1 MNCHLTAENAA
12 FTKIRQLE
20 KRVDETDKELDD
32 VKQQVSANTNAF
44 NGHIAQTAERVETKE
59 LSATSATANTAT
71 FTNAEAGNLNAT
83 GITAT
88 TIDAG
93 TINVDNL
100 ENVNVLHG
108 KTVDVDKTIATI
120 GQFTETHTTTANNTT
135 TNTDTLN
142 VSTEA
147 NLTGQVNID
156 GNLTFTKDN
165 GLSKLQG
172 NYLEVDAANV
182 VIENKNKEAYALKV
196 PGINGQALFG
206 GSVTVQDTLTAKN
219 LVVDG
224 ETHTTTANNTTTN
237 TDTLNVSTEANL
249 TGQVNIDGNLTFTK
263 DNGLS
268 KLQGEYLEVDAA
280 KVVLNNK
287 TKDGYA
293 LYAPGVDGR
302 ALFEGSVSVQDTLT
316 AKNLVVDGEVKGLKL
331 DEDTVL
337 TNPTFKGITGTNELT
352 TTALVINSEG
362 KLVSKKVSNEVE
374 GSVASSLVAYKKII
388 NATLLNEWKQ
398 NSDNSVYKV
407 PVSSTAQ
414 FVINTTNGEIQLTNE
429 NGNQR
434 KVSDLGVTLE
444 EAAYSVVHNNF
455 VYIIHP
461 TMENGTTFKCV
472 IIPINT
478 NTMEVSP
485 SLDITQYFGE
495 VSSSDYSESIFEVVQ
510 NKATYQPAA
519 FGSVL
524 SEDVPTI
531 GFIGTNTYINLS
543 TMEVNTRDTAFDGKY
558 SYVLTKNGRWIKIF
572 GSVFSG
578 MNTYYCTNGRYSS
591 VEDAALGV
599 PTCENILDPD
609 TNKISR
615 QMFYVDA
622 PLFGMCGNSLV
633 YSNGGKIKEKPFAYI
648 PGYSTYESHIFGTV
662 DKDGNPVYFGTL
674 LTVVSN
680 SASNSNLYLMGGYYP
695 RDYFTTTTSYIETIV
710 IDDAKVEVNGSTFVD
725 GVWYDKVVNSVTD
738 LIAFITK
745 PKDKKRYKVLYT
757 GYSVWFDS
765 SDTFQFPKVFTSNDI
780 YGTFDIYHRR
790 DDSRTFALELIGT
803 PGTATRISTLIDA
816 CHWHG
821 FNTNVSLLFCNE
833 ALNKIL
839 AVDDESVSYLH
850 INDCQ
855 LTFGTSNTGKNSKY
869 YLGISDSSNV
879 TYGLFNIP
887 GSLFSDVENKKV
899 DLTLTNCYNVI
910 YRDNNSANDV
920 MYGYSKMLFSF
931 SDRCE
936 ANIYSIPSQVSEQCG
951 PGYNLEYN
959 AAANAGAKFRT
970 PTLKYRA
977 TPYR

>member
-1 MNCHLTAENAA
+1 MDGRMNCHLTAENAA

-20 KRVDETDKELDD
+20 KRMDETDKELDG
-32 VKQQVSANTNAF
+32 VEQQVLANTNAF
-44 NGHIAQTAERVETKE
+44 NEHITQTSERVETRE

-71 FTNAEAGNLNAT
+71 FTNAEVGNLNAT

-120 GQFTETHTTTANNTT
+120 GQFVETHTTGANNVT

-219 LVVDG
+219 LAVVG
-224 ETHTTTANNTTTN
+224 ETL
-237 TDTLNVSTEANL
+237 LN
-249 TGQVNIDGNLTFTK
+249 
-263 DNGLS
+263 
-268 KLQGEYLEVDAA
+268 
-280 KVVLNNK
+280 
-287 TKDGYA
+287 
-293 LYAPGVDGR
+293 
-302 ALFEGSVSVQDTLT
+302 
-316 AKNLVVDGEVKGLKL
+316 GLKL
-331 DEDTVL
+331 DESTVL

-352 TTALVINSEG
+352 TTALVVDSEG
-362 KLVSKKVSNEVE
+362 KLVSKKVSSEVE
-374 GSVASSLVAYKKII
+374 GSVASSLVCKKEIV
-388 NATLLNEWKQ
+388 NATLLDEWKR
-398 NSDNSVYKV
+398 NADNSIYKT

-434 KVSDLGVTLE
+434 KVSDLGVTME
-444 EAAYSVVHNNF
+444 DAVYSIVHNNF

-485 SLDITQYFGE
+485 SFDITQYFGQ
-495 VSSSDYSESIFEVVQ
+495 VSSSDYSESIFEVVT
-510 NKATYQPAA
+510 NKAVFQPAIC
-519 FGSVL
+519 GMVL

-543 TMEVNTRDTAFDGKY
+543 TMEVKTKDTAFGNN
-558 SYVLTKNGRWIKIF
+558 SCYVLTKNDRWIELS

-578 MNTYYCTNGRYSS
+578 VAYYCTNGRYSS
-591 VEDAALGV
+591 VEDAAPGV
-599 PTCENILDPD
+599 PACEYVLDPD

-615 QMFYVDA
+615 QLLYVDA
-622 PLFGMCGNSLV
+622 PLFGMRGDTLV
-633 YSNGGKIKEKPFAYI
+633 YSDGGTIKEVAFTDV
-648 PGYSTYESHIFGTV
+648 PGYSSYESQVGTV
-662 DKDGNPVYFGTL
+662 DKDGNPVYFGSLYVT
-674 LTVVSN
+674 VSN
-680 SASNSNLYLMGGYYP
+680 SISNSNLYLMGGYYP
-695 RDYFTTTTSYIETIV
+695 RDYFNTTTSYDETIV
-710 IDDAKVEVNGSTFVD
+710 IDDTKVEVNGSTFVD
-725 GVWYDKVVNSVTD
+725 GVWYDKVVGSVND

-745 PKDKKRYKVLYT
+745 PKDKKRYKVLFT
-757 GYSVWFDS
+757 GGGIWFDT
-765 SDTFQFPKVFTSNDI
+765 SDTSQFPKVFTTNDI
-780 YGTFDIYHRR
+780 YGTFDIYHLR
-790 DDSRTFALELIGT
+790 DDSTIFSLNLSGT
-803 PGTATRISTLIDA
+803 SGTATKISKLIDA

-821 FNTNVSLLFCNE
+821 FNTYVSLLFCKE
-833 ALNKIL
+833 ALYKIL

-855 LTFGTSNTGKNSKY
+855 LAFNKKNTGRNSKY

-879 TYGLFNIP
+879 TYGMVDIP
-887 GSLFSDVENKKV
+887 ESLFSDAENKKV
-899 DLTLTNCYNVI
+899 DLTLTNCYNIVFN
-910 YRDNNSANDV
+910 DNNSASKVLYN
-920 MYGYSKMLFSF
+920 YSKLLFSF

-936 ANIYSIPSQVSEQCG
+936 ANIYNTMSNISTQSG
-951 PGYNLEYN
+951 PGYNFAYN
-959 AAANAGAKFRT
+959 AAGNAGAKVEK
-970 PTLKYRA
+970 PTFKYRA

>member
-20 KRVDETDKELDD
+20 KRMDETDKELDG
-32 VKQQVSANTNAF
+32 VEQQVLANTNAF
-44 NGHIAQTAERVETKE
+44 NEHITQTSERVETRE
-59 LSATSATANTAT
+59 LSATSVTANTANI
-71 FTNAEAGNLNAT
+71 TNAEAGNLNAT

-120 GQFTETHTTTANNTT
+120 GQFVETHTTGANNVT

-219 LVVDG
+219 LVVVG
-224 ETHTTTANNTTTN
+224 ETL
-237 TDTLNVSTEANL
+237 LN
-249 TGQVNIDGNLTFTK
+249 
-263 DNGLS
+263 
-268 KLQGEYLEVDAA
+268 
-280 KVVLNNK
+280 
-287 TKDGYA
+287 
-293 LYAPGVDGR
+293 
-302 ALFEGSVSVQDTLT
+302 
-316 AKNLVVDGEVKGLKL
+316 GLKL

-352 TTALVINSEG
+352 TSALVVNSEG
-362 KLVSKKVSNEVE
+362 KLVSKKIASEVE
-374 GSVASSLVAYKKII
+374 GSVASSLVAKKEIT
-388 NATLLNEWKQ
+388 NGTLLDEWKPTA
-398 NSDNSVYKV
+398 NDSVYKV

-414 FVINTTNGEIQLTNE
+414 FVINMFNGEVQLVNE

-434 KVSDLGVTLE
+434 KVSDLGVTME
-444 EAAYSVVHNNF
+444 DAVYSIVHNNF

-485 SLDITQYFGE
+485 SLDITQYFGQ
-495 VSSSDYSESIFEVVQ
+495 VSSSDVSTSIWEEVIQ
-510 NKATYQPAA
+510 LKATYQPAVY
-519 FGSVL
+519 GPVL

-531 GFIGTNTYINLS
+531 GFIGTNNYINLS
-543 TMEVNTRDTAFDGKY
+543 TMEVNTRDTAFDGEH
-558 SYVLTKNGRWIKIF
+558 SYILTKNNRWIEIF
-572 GSVFSG
+572 GEVFASY
-578 MNTYYCTNGRYSS
+578 THCTNGRYSS

-599 PTCENILDPD
+599 PACEYVLDSGN
-609 TNKISR
+609 TITH
-615 QMFYVDA
+615 QLLYVDA
-622 PLFGMCGNSLV
+622 PLFGMLGSRLV
-633 YSNGGKIKEKPFAYI
+633 YLDGGTLKEVAFTDI
-648 PGYSTYESHIFGTV
+648 PGYSTYEDNFGTV
-662 DKDGNPVYFGTL
+662 DKDGNPVHFGSLFTIM
-674 LTVVSN
+674 SN
-680 SASNSNLYLMGGYYP
+680 SSSRSNLYLMGGYYP
-695 RDYFTTTTSYIETIV
+695 REYFTTTTSYDETIV
-710 IDDAKVEVNGSTFVD
+710 IDETKVEVNGSTFVD
-725 GVWYDKVVNSVTD
+725 GVWYDKVVNSVND

-745 PKDKKRYKVLYT
+745 QKDNKRYKVLSL
-757 GYSVWFDS
+757 GNIVFDT
-765 SDTFQFPKVFTSNDI
+765 SDTSQFPKVFTSNDI
-780 YGTFDIYHRR
+780 YGTFDIYHLR
-790 DDSRTFALELIGT
+790 DDSHTFTLDLTGT
-803 PGTATRISTLIDA
+803 PGTATRISKLIDA

-821 FNTNVSLLFCNE
+821 FNTMVSLLFCNE

-855 LTFGTSNTGKNSKY
+855 LSFNRTNTGRNSKY

-879 TYGLFNIP
+879 AYGTVIIP
-887 GSLFSDVENKKV
+887 ESLFSDAGNKKV
-899 DLTLTNCYNVI
+899 DLTLTNCYNIVFND
-910 YRDNNSANDV
+910 DNAAGNVS
-920 MYGYSKMLFSF
+920 YTYSKLLFSF

-936 ANIYSIPSQVSEQCG
+936 ANIYNIPSQVSEQCG

-959 AAANAGAKFRT
+959 DAANAGAKFRT

-977 TPYR
+977 APYR

>member
-1 MNCHLTAENAA
+1 MDGRMNCHLTAENAA

-20 KRVDETDKELDD
+20 KRMDETDKELDG
-32 VKQQVSANTNAF
+32 VKQQVSENTNAF

-71 FTNAEAGNLNAT
+71 FTNAEVSNLNAT
-83 GITAT
+83 DITAT

-120 GQFTETHTTTANNTT
+120 GQFAETHTTTANNTT

-142 VSTEA
+142 VATEA

-219 LVVDG
+219 LMVVG
-224 ETHTTTANNTTTN
+224 ET
-237 TDTLNVSTEANL
+237 LL
-249 TGQVNIDGNLTFTK
+249 
-263 DNGLS
+263 
-268 KLQGEYLEVDAA
+268 
-280 KVVLNNK
+280 
-287 TKDGYA
+287 
-293 LYAPGVDGR
+293 
-302 ALFEGSVSVQDTLT
+302 
-316 AKNLVVDGEVKGLKL
+316 KGLKL
-331 DEDTVL
+331 DESTVL

-352 TTALVINSEG
+352 TSALVVNSEG
-362 KLVSKKVSNEVE
+362 KLVSKKISSEVE
-374 GSVASSLVAYKKII
+374 GSVASSLVCKKKIV
-388 NATLLNEWKQ
+388 NATLLDEWKQ
-398 NSDNSVYKV
+398 NADNSVYKV

-414 FVINTTNGEIQLTNE
+414 FVINKIDDTNAEVNLVNE
-429 NGNQR
+429 NGNQM
-434 KVSDLGVTLE
+434 KVSDLGVTWDE
-444 EAAYSVVHNNF
+444 TPYSIVHRNF

-461 TMENGTTFKCV
+461 SVENGTTFKCV

-485 SLDITQYFGE
+485 SFDITQYFGE
-495 VSSSDYSESIFEVVQ
+495 VSSSDLSGNIFENVIQ
-510 NKATYQPAA
+510 LKATYQPAA
-519 FGSVL
+519 YGPVL
-524 SEDVPTI
+524 PEDVPTI

-543 TMEVNTRDTAFDGKY
+543 TMEVNTRDTAFDGEHW
-558 SYVLTKNGRWIKIF
+558 YVLTKNDRWIEIF
-572 GSVFSG
+572 GEVFASY
-578 MNTYYCTNGRYSS
+578 THCTNGRYSS
-591 VEDAALGV
+591 VEDAALGM
-599 PTCENILDPD
+599 PACEYVLDPD

-622 PLFGMCGNSLV
+622 PVFGMLGSRLV
-633 YSNGGKIKEKPFAYI
+633 YSDGGTIKEVAFTDI
-648 PGYSTYESHIFGTV
+648 PGYSRYEDVFGTV
-662 DKDGNPVYFGTL
+662 DKDGIPVHFGSLFTIM
-674 LTVVSN
+674 SN
-680 SASNSNLYLMGGYYP
+680 SSSRSNLYLIGGYYP
-695 RDYFTTTTSYIETIV
+695 RDYFNTTTSYDETIV
-710 IDDAKVEVNGSTFVD
+710 IDDTKVEVNGSTFVD
-725 GVWYDKVVNSVTD
+725 GVWYDKVVGSVND
-738 LIAFITK
+738 LIDFITK
-745 PKDKKRYKVLYT
+745 QKDKKRYKVLFT
-757 GYSVWFDS
+757 GYTVKFDT
-765 SDTFQFPKVFTSNDI
+765 SDTSQFPKVFTTNDI
-780 YGTFDIYHRR
+780 YGTFDIYHIR
-790 DDSRTFALELIGT
+790 DDSRTFALELTGV
-803 PGTATRISTLIDA
+803 PGNATKISKLIDA

-821 FNTNVSLLFCNE
+821 FYTMVSLLFCNE

-839 AVDDESVSYLH
+839 AIDDLSVSYLH

-855 LTFGTSNTGKNSKY
+855 LSFNKTNTGRNSKY

-879 TYGLFNIP
+879 VYGMVDIP
-887 GSLFSDVENKKV
+887 ENLFSDAENKKV
-899 DLTLTNCYNVI
+899 DLTLTNCYNVVFND
-910 YRDNNSANDV
+910 DNRASKVYFN
-920 MYGYSKMLFSF
+920 YSKMLFSF

-936 ANIYSIPSQVSEQCG
+936 ANIYSSPVQVSEQCG

-959 AAANAGAKFRT
+959 TAANAGAKFRT

>member
-1 MNCHLTAENAA
+1 MDGRMNCHLTAENAA

-20 KRVDETDKELDD
+20 KRMDETDKELDG
-32 VKQQVSANTNAF
+32 VEQQVLANTNAF
-44 NGHIAQTAERVETKE
+44 NEHITQTSERVETRE
-59 LSATSATANTAT
+59 LSATSVTAANAT
-71 FTNAEAGNLNAT
+71 FTNTEAGNLNAT

-120 GQFTETHTTTANNTT
+120 GQFAETHTTTANNTT

-219 LVVDG
+219 LMVVG
-224 ETHTTTANNTTTN
+224 ET
-237 TDTLNVSTEANL
+237 LM
-249 TGQVNIDGNLTFTK
+249 
-263 DNGLS
+263 
-268 KLQGEYLEVDAA
+268 
-280 KVVLNNK
+280 
-287 TKDGYA
+287 
-293 LYAPGVDGR
+293 
-302 ALFEGSVSVQDTLT
+302 
-316 AKNLVVDGEVKGLKL
+316 KGLKL
-331 DEDTVL
+331 DESTEL

-352 TTALVINSEG
+352 TSALVVNSEG
-362 KLVSKKVSNEVE
+362 KLVSKKISSEVE
-374 GSVASSLVAYKKII
+374 GSVASSLVCKKEII
-388 NATLLNEWKQ
+388 NATLLDEWKR
-398 NSDNSVYKV
+398 NADNTLYKT

-414 FVINTTNGEIQLTNE
+414 FVINTTNGDTLLTNE

-434 KVSDLGVTLE
+434 KVSDLGVTME
-444 EAAYSVVHNNF
+444 DAVYSIVHNNF

-485 SLDITQYFGE
+485 SVDITQYFGQ
-495 VSSSDYSESIFEVVQ
+495 VSSSDVSTSIWEEVIQ
-510 NKATYQPAA
+510 LKATYQPAV
-519 FGSVL
+519 FGPVL

-531 GFIGTNTYINLS
+531 GFIGTNNYINLS
-543 TMEVNTRDTAFDGKY
+543 TMEVNTRDTAFDGEH
-558 SYVLTKNGRWIKIF
+558 SYILTKNNRWIEIF
-572 GSVFSG
+572 GEVFASY
-578 MNTYYCTNGRYSS
+578 THCTNGRYSS

-599 PTCENILDPD
+599 PACEYVLDPD
-609 TNKISR
+609 TNKIYK

-622 PLFGMCGNSLV
+622 PLFGMLGSRLV
-633 YSNGGKIKEKPFAYI
+633 YSDGGTIKEVAFSDI
-648 PGYSTYESHIFGTV
+648 PGYSRYEDDFGTV
-662 DKDGNPVYFGTL
+662 DKDGIPVNFGSLYTIM
-674 LTVVSN
+674 SN
-680 SASNSNLYLMGGYYP
+680 SASRSNLYLMGGYYP
-695 RDYFTTTTSYIETIV
+695 REYFTTTTSYDETIV
-710 IDDAKVEVNGSTFVD
+710 IDDTKVEVNGSTFVD
-725 GVWYDKVVNSVTD
+725 GVWYDKVVGSVND

-757 GYSVWFDS
+757 GYEVRFDT
-765 SDTFQFPKVFTSNDI
+765 SDTSQFPKVFTTNDI
-780 YGTFDIYHRR
+780 YGTFDIYHIR
-790 DDSRTFALELIGT
+790 DDSRTFALELTGV
-803 PGTATRISTLIDA
+803 PGNATKISKLIDA
-816 CHWHG
+816 CNWHG
-821 FNTNVSLLFCNE
+821 FYTSVSLLFCNE

-839 AVDDESVSYLH
+839 AADNESVSYLH

-855 LTFGTSNTGKNSKY
+855 LSFNTQNTGRNSKY

-879 TYGLFNIP
+879 TYSMVDIP
-887 GSLFSDVENKKV
+887 ENLFSDAANKKV
-899 DLTLTNCYNVI
+899 DLTLTNCYNVVFN
-910 YRDNNSANDV
+910 DDNSASKVYFN
-920 MYGYSKMLFSF
+920 YSKMLFSF

-936 ANIYSIPSQVSEQCG
+936 ANIYNIPSQVSEQCG

-959 AAANAGAKFRT
+959 TAANAGAKFRT

>member
-20 KRVDETDKELDD
+20 KRMDETDKDLDG
-32 VKQQVSANTNAF
+32 VEQQVLANTNAF
-44 NGHIAQTAERVETKE
+44 NEHITQTAERVETKE

-71 FTNAEAGNLNAT
+71 FTNAEVSNLNAT
-83 GITAT
+83 DVTAT

-120 GQFTETHTTTANNTT
+120 GQFAETHTTTANNTT

-219 LVVDG
+219 LMVVG
-224 ETHTTTANNTTTN
+224 ET
-237 TDTLNVSTEANL
+237 LL
-249 TGQVNIDGNLTFTK
+249 
-263 DNGLS
+263 
-268 KLQGEYLEVDAA
+268 
-280 KVVLNNK
+280 
-287 TKDGYA
+287 
-293 LYAPGVDGR
+293 
-302 ALFEGSVSVQDTLT
+302 
-316 AKNLVVDGEVKGLKL
+316 KGLKL
-331 DEDTVL
+331 DESTVL

-352 TTALVINSEG
+352 TSALVVNSEG
-362 KLVSKKVSNEVE
+362 KLVSKKISSEVE
-374 GSVASSLVAYKKII
+374 GSVASSLVCKKEIK
-388 NATLLNEWKQ
+388 NSTLLDEWKRVG
-398 NSDNSVYKV
+398 SVYKQ
-407 PVSSTAQ
+407 PLSSTAQ
-414 FVINTTNGEIQLTNE
+414 LIMETTTSGEVLLTNE
-429 NGNQR
+429 NGNQLSL
-434 KVSDLGVTLE
+434 SDLGIALDQ
-444 EAAYSVVHNNF
+444 ASYSIVHGNF
-455 VYIIHP
+455 VYIVHP
-461 TMENGTTFKCV
+461 TMENGSTFKCV

-485 SLDITQYFGE
+485 SFDITQYFGQ
-495 VSSSDYSESIFEVVQ
+495 VSSSDYSDSIFEVLIGKV
-510 NKATYQPAA
+510 TYQPAVL
-519 FGSVL
+519 GPVL

-531 GFIGTNTYINLS
+531 GFIGTNTYVNLS
-543 TMEVNTRDTAFDGKY
+543 TMTVETRDTAFENNW
-558 SYVLTKNGRWIKIF
+558 YVLTKNDRWIELS
-572 GSVFSG
+572 GSPLG
-578 MNTYYCTNGRYSS
+578 GDIICTNGKYSS

-599 PTCENILDPD
+599 PGCQYILDSD
-609 TNKISR
+609 TNKISM
-615 QMFYVDA
+615 QLLYVDA
-622 PLFGMCGNSLV
+622 PLFRALGNSLI
-633 YSNGGKIKEKPFAYI
+633 YSDGGNIKEVAFTDI
-648 PGYSTYESHIFGTV
+648 PGYSRYETHTGTV
-662 DKDGNPVYFGTL
+662 DKDGNPIAFEPL
-674 LTVVSN
+674 SII
-680 SASNSNLYLMGGYYP
+680 ASNSILSCNLNLMGGYYP
-695 RDYFTTTTSYIETIV
+695 RDYFNTTTSYIETIV
-710 IDDAKVEVNGSTFVD
+710 IDDTKVEVNGSTFVD
-725 GVWYDKVVNSVTD
+725 GVWYDKVVNSTED

-745 PKDKKRYKVLYT
+745 QKDKKRYKVLFT
-757 GYSVWFDS
+757 GYTVKFDT
-765 SDTFQFPKVFTSNDI
+765 SDTSQFPKVFTTNDI
-780 YGTFDIYHRR
+780 YGTFDIYHPR
-790 DDSRTFALELIGT
+790 DDSRTFALELTGV
-803 PGTATRISTLIDA
+803 PGNATKISKLIDA

-821 FNTNVSLLFCNE
+821 FYTSVSLLFCNE

-839 AVDDESVSYLH
+839 AIDDESVSYLH

-855 LTFGTSNTGKNSKY
+855 LSFNKTNTGRNSKY

-879 TYGLFNIP
+879 TYSMVDIP
-887 GSLFSDVENKKV
+887 ESLFSDAENKKV

-910 YRDNNSANDV
+910 FNDDNSASKVYFN
-920 MYGYSKMLFSF
+920 YSKMLFSF

-936 ANIYSIPSQVSEQCG
+936 ANIYSNMVQVSEQCG

-959 AAANAGAKFRT
+959 AAGNAGAKFRT

-977 TPYR
+977 VPYR

>member
-1 MNCHLTAENAA
+1 MDGRMNCHLTAENAA

-20 KRVDETDKELDD
+20 KRMDETDKELDG
-32 VKQQVSANTNAF
+32 VEQQVLANTNAF
-44 NGHIAQTAERVETKE
+44 NGHVAQTAERVETKE

-120 GQFTETHTTTANNTT
+120 GQFVETHTTGANNVT

-219 LVVDG
+219 LVVVG
-224 ETHTTTANNTTTN
+224 ETL
-237 TDTLNVSTEANL
+237 LN
-249 TGQVNIDGNLTFTK
+249 
-263 DNGLS
+263 
-268 KLQGEYLEVDAA
+268 
-280 KVVLNNK
+280 
-287 TKDGYA
+287 
-293 LYAPGVDGR
+293 
-302 ALFEGSVSVQDTLT
+302 
-316 AKNLVVDGEVKGLKL
+316 GLKL

-352 TTALVINSEG
+352 TSALVVNSEG
-362 KLVSKKVSNEVE
+362 KLVSKKIASEVE
-374 GSVASSLVAYKKII
+374 GSVASSLVAKKEIT
-388 NATLLNEWKQ
+388 NGTLLDEWKPTA
-398 NSDNSVYKV
+398 NDSVYKV

-414 FVINTTNGEIQLTNE
+414 FVINMFNGEVQLVNE

-444 EAAYSVVHNNF
+444 DAVYSIVHNNF

-485 SLDITQYFGE
+485 SVDITQYFGQ
-495 VSSSDYSESIFEVVQ
+495 VSSSDVSTSIWENVIIL
-510 NKATYQPAA
+510 KATYQPAVY
-519 FGSVL
+519 GPVL

-531 GFIGTNTYINLS
+531 GFIGTNNYINLS
-543 TMEVNTRDTAFDGKY
+543 TMEVNTRDTAFDGEH
-558 SYVLTKNGRWIKIF
+558 SYILTKNNRWIEIF
-572 GSVFSG
+572 GEVFASY
-578 MNTYYCTNGRYSS
+578 THCTNGRYSS

-599 PTCENILDPD
+599 PACEYVLDSGN
-609 TNKISR
+609 TITH
-615 QMFYVDA
+615 QLLYVDA
-622 PLFGMCGNSLV
+622 PLFGMLGSRLV
-633 YSNGGKIKEKPFAYI
+633 YLDGGTLKEVSFTDI
-648 PGYSTYESHIFGTV
+648 PGYSTYEDNFGTV
-662 DKDGNPVYFGTL
+662 DKDGNPVHFGSLFTIM
-674 LTVVSN
+674 SN
-680 SASNSNLYLMGGYYP
+680 SSSRSNLYLMGGYYP
-695 RDYFTTTTSYIETIV
+695 REYFTTTTSYDETIV
-710 IDDAKVEVNGSTFVD
+710 IDETKVEVNGSTFVD
-725 GVWYDKVVNSVTD
+725 GVWYDKVVNSVND

-745 PKDKKRYKVLYT
+745 QKDNKRYKVLSL
-757 GYSVWFDS
+757 GNIVFDT
-765 SDTFQFPKVFTSNDI
+765 SDTSQFPKVFTSNDI
-780 YGTFDIYHRR
+780 YGTFDIYHIR
-790 DDSRTFALELIGT
+790 DDSRTFTLELTGV
-803 PGTATRISTLIDA
+803 PGNATKISKLIDA

-821 FNTNVSLLFCNE
+821 FNTMVSLLFCNE

-839 AVDDESVSYLH
+839 AADDESVSYLH

-855 LTFGTSNTGKNSKY
+855 LSFNRTNTGRNSKY

-879 TYGLFNIP
+879 TYGTVIIP
-887 GSLFSDVENKKV
+887 ESLFSDAGNKKV
-899 DLTLTNCYNVI
+899 DLTLTNCYNIVFND
-910 YRDNNSANDV
+910 DNAAGNVS
-920 MYGYSKMLFSF
+920 YTYSKLLFSF

-936 ANIYSIPSQVSEQCG
+936 ANIYNIPSQVSEQCG

-959 AAANAGAKFRT
+959 DAANAGAKFRT

-977 TPYR
+977 APYR

>member
-1 MNCHLTAENAA
+1 MDGRMNCHLTAENAA

-20 KRVDETDKELDD
+20 KRVDETDKEIAD

-44 NGHIAQTAERVETKE
+44 NGHIAQTSERVETKE

-71 FTNAEAGNLNAT
+71 ITNAEVSNLNAT
-83 GITAT
+83 DVTTT
-88 TIDAG
+88 TINAG

-120 GQFTETHTTTANNTT
+120 GQFAETHTTGANNVT

-219 LVVDG
+219 LMVVG
-224 ETHTTTANNTTTN
+224 ETL
-237 TDTLNVSTEANL
+237 LN
-249 TGQVNIDGNLTFTK
+249 
-263 DNGLS
+263 
-268 KLQGEYLEVDAA
+268 
-280 KVVLNNK
+280 
-287 TKDGYA
+287 
-293 LYAPGVDGR
+293 
-302 ALFEGSVSVQDTLT
+302 
-316 AKNLVVDGEVKGLKL
+316 GLKL
-331 DEDTVL
+331 DESTVL

-352 TTALVINSEG
+352 TTALVVNSEG
-362 KLVSKKVSNEVE
+362 KLVSKKVSSEVE
-374 GSVASSLVAYKKII
+374 GSVASSLVCKKEIV
-388 NATLLNEWKQ
+388 NATLLDEWKR
-398 NSDNSVYKV
+398 NADNSIYKT

-434 KVSDLGVTLE
+434 KVSDLGVTME
-444 EAAYSVVHNNF
+444 DAVYSIVHNNF

-461 TMENGTTFKCV
+461 TMENGSTFKCV

-485 SLDITQYFGE
+485 SFDITQYFGQ
-495 VSSSDYSESIFEVVQ
+495 VSSSDYSESIFEVVT
-510 NKATYQPAA
+510 NKAVFQPAIC
-519 FGSVL
+519 GMVL
-524 SEDVPTI
+524 SGDVPTI

-543 TMEVNTRDTAFDGKY
+543 TMEVKTKDTAFGNN
-558 SYVLTKNGRWIKIF
+558 SCYVLTKNDRWIELS

-578 MNTYYCTNGRYSS
+578 VAYYCTNGRYSS
-591 VEDAALGV
+591 VEDAAPGV
-599 PTCENILDPD
+599 PACEYVLDPD

-615 QMFYVDA
+615 QLLYVDA
-622 PLFGMCGNSLV
+622 PLFGMRGDTLV
-633 YSNGGKIKEKPFAYI
+633 YSDGGTIKEVAFTDV
-648 PGYSTYESHIFGTV
+648 PGYSSHESQVGTV
-662 DKDGNPVYFGTL
+662 DKDGNPVYFGSL
-674 LTVVSN
+674 YVTVS
-680 SASNSNLYLMGGYYP
+680 SSSYNSNLYLMGGYYP
-695 RDYFTTTTSYIETIV
+695 RDYFNTTTSYDETIV
-710 IDDAKVEVNGSTFVD
+710 IDDTKVEVNGSTFVD
-725 GVWYDKVVNSVTD
+725 GVWYDKVVNSAND

-745 PKDKKRYKVLYT
+745 QKDKKRYKVLFT
-757 GYSVWFDS
+757 GDGVWFNT
-765 SDTFQFPKVFTSNDI
+765 SDTSQFPKVFTENDI
-780 YGTFDIYHRR
+780 YGTFDIYHLR
-790 DDSRTFALELIGT
+790 DDSHTFTLDLSGT
-803 PGTATRISTLIDA
+803 TGTATKISKLIDT

-821 FNTNVSLLFCNE
+821 FNTYVSLLFCKE
-833 ALNKIL
+833 ALYKIL

-855 LTFGTSNTGKNSKY
+855 LSFNKTNTGRNSKY

-879 TYGLFNIP
+879 TYGMVDIP
-887 GSLFSDVENKKV
+887 ESLFSDAENKKV
-899 DLTLTNCYNVI
+899 DLTLTNCYNIVFN
-910 YRDNNSANDV
+910 DNNSASKVLYN
-920 MYGYSKMLFSF
+920 YSKLLFSF

-936 ANIYSIPSQVSEQCG
+936 ANIYNTMSNISTQSG
-951 PGYNLEYN
+951 PGYNFAYN
-959 AAANAGAKFRT
+959 AAGNAGAKVEK
-970 PTLKYRA
+970 PTFKYRA
-977 TPYR
+977 NPYR

>member
-1 MNCHLTAENAA
+1 MDGRMNCHLTAENAA

-20 KRVDETDKELDD
+20 KRVDETDKELDN

-44 NGHIAQTAERVETKE
+44 NEHITQTSERVETRE
-59 LSATSATANTAT
+59 LSATSVTAANANI
-71 FTNAEAGNLNAT
+71 TNAEAGSLNAT
-83 GITAT
+83 DVTAT

-120 GQFTETHTTTANNTT
+120 GQFVETHTTGANNVT

-219 LVVDG
+219 L
-224 ETHTTTANNTTTN
+224 
-237 TDTLNVSTEANL
+237 
-249 TGQVNIDGNLTFTK
+249 
-263 DNGLS
+263 
-268 KLQGEYLEVDAA
+268 
-280 KVVLNNK
+280 
-287 TKDGYA
+287 
-293 LYAPGVDGR
+293 
-302 ALFEGSVSVQDTLT
+302 
-316 AKNLVVDGEVKGLKL
+316 LVVGDALLKGLKL
-331 DEDTVL
+331 DESTVL

-352 TTALVINSEG
+352 TSALVVDSEG
-362 KLVSKKVSNEVE
+362 KLVSKKISSEVE
-374 GSVASSLVAYKKII
+374 GSVASSLVCKKEIV
-388 NATLLNEWKQ
+388 NATLLDEWKPTAG
-398 NSDNSVYKV
+398 NSVYKT

-414 FVINTTNGEIQLTNE
+414 FVMSPISTSGEVLLTNE
-429 NGNQR
+429 NGSQI
-434 KVSDLGVTLE
+434 KVSDLGVKLE
-444 EAAYSVVHNNF
+444 EAAYSIVHRNF

-461 TMENGTTFKCV
+461 TIENGNTFKCV

-485 SLDITQYFGE
+485 SFDITQYFGQ
-495 VSSSDYSESIFEVVQ
+495 VSSSDFSGSAFEVLIGKV
-510 NKATYQPAA
+510 TYQPAVL
-519 FGSVL
+519 GPVL

-543 TMEVNTRDTAFDGKY
+543 TMEVNTRDTAFGDNW
-558 SYVLTKNGRWIKIF
+558 YVLTKNNRWIELS
-572 GSVFSG
+572 GSPLG
-578 MNTYYCTNGRYSS
+578 GDLICTNGKYSS

-599 PTCENILDPD
+599 PGCQYILDPD
-609 TNKISR
+609 TNKISQ

-622 PLFGMCGNSLV
+622 PLWRVQGNSLI
-633 YSNGGKIKEKPFAYI
+633 YSDGGNIKEVAFTDI
-648 PGYSTYESHIFGTV
+648 PGYSRYESEYGTV
-662 DKDGNPVYFGTL
+662 DKDGNPVHFGPL
-674 LTVVSN
+674 FVTVSSSSSN
-680 SASNSNLYLMGGYYP
+680 SSLYLTGGYYP
-695 RDYFTTTTSYIETIV
+695 RDYFNTTTSYVETIV
-710 IDDAKVEVNGSTFVD
+710 IDDTKVEVNGSTFVD
-725 GVWYDKVVNSVTD
+725 GVWYDKVVNSVND

-745 PKDKKRYKVLYT
+745 QKDKKRYKVLFT
-757 GYSVWFDS
+757 GYTVKFDTT
-765 SDTFQFPKVFTSNDI
+765 DTSQFPKVFTENDI
-780 YGTFDIYHRR
+780 YGTFDIYHLR
-790 DDSRTFALELIGT
+790 DDSRTFALELTGV
-803 PGTATRISTLIDA
+803 PGNATKISKLIDA

-821 FNTNVSLLFCNE
+821 FYTNVSLLFCNE

-839 AVDDESVSYLH
+839 AIDNESVSYLH

-855 LTFGTSNTGKNSKY
+855 LSFNKTNTGRNSKY

-879 TYGLFNIP
+879 TYSMVDIP
-887 GSLFSDVENKKV
+887 ENLFSDAENKNV
-899 DLTLTNCYNVI
+899 DLTLTNCYNIVFND
-910 YRDNNSANDV
+910 YNSGSKVLYN
-920 MYGYSKMLFSF
+920 YSKMLFSF

-936 ANIYSIPSQVSEQCG
+936 ANIYSTMSQVSEQCG

-959 AAANAGAKFRT
+959 AAGNAGAKFRT

-977 TPYR
+977 NPYR